1 MSIPRKKLIDQF
13 SARVRAIDLDD
24 ETLDRCSLAYDAEYT
39 RWGWR
44 RRLLKDG
51 FELYRIADDR
61 DEDAEITALSK
72 RECKDKIDAEAWLG
86 TYRGR
91 AAMKAALSAL

>member
-1 MSIPRKKLIDQF
+1 MSVPRKKFIDNF
-13 SARVRAIDLDD
+13 SSRVKALDLDD
-24 ETLDRCSLAYDAEYT
+24 ETLDRCSSAYDVEYT

-44 RRLLKDG
+44 RRITKDG
-51 FELYRIADDR
+51 FELYRIAGDD
-61 DEDAEITALSK
+61 DVEITTLGK

-91 AAMKAALSAL
+91 AAMKAALEAL